1 MRHRKL
7 SRKPA
12 HPGRI
17 LLACALLGLLA
28 LTLPPTDVGADDTDL
43 VRENTADPFVFFL
56 VDTSS
61 SMNLSIFDGGP
72 APRDGDDPASRI
84 YQVKKVLYE
93 VLQDEI
99 DINYGLATYN
109 QDELHVR
116 GKHWLY
122 ETAVDGVWTPDFPFP
137 YPLATI
143 RDRSDVDGDGDIT
156 EILTLGDQLV
166 FGSLFLELE
175 ADSAAV
181 DPAVAQTAG
190 SCIAPILVGTT
201 GLNLP
206 INDEGHRRINRF
218 AKLREPFVDDPFT
231 EPPTFMWIR
240 FSTGGPTYL
249 LEVAIDPDS
258 SFDGNPA
265 TATIDLN
272 RVGNPLLK
280 VDMTLRELV
289 GDCAGLGVGSGDD
302 DGGSRLEDVAKQVV
316 VLRLVGS
323 FLMHDKPDDG
333 SKTTDATAGVW
344 HWTDAF
350 AIGIE
355 GNLRPFSGKGI
366 EGNYDSDF
374 VAGEPITV
382 EPKDDLCIGKNANAQ
397 RCIDPPLK
405 HTTTQSASA
414 PDDRE
419 LDRGDFLPWDWEGDN
434 REEFFRR
441 LNPNHG
447 TGQGADFGVASYFED
462 TPEAITLPNGRGVTA
477 FPLRHTVVP
486 DGSGNLIRIPATP
499 PPIIA
504 FGGSPLARA
513 INDLRCWYNGKNND
527 NKCAADT
534 ERPWDEGWR
543 FVAADKDAL
552 ATCRRPFLL
561 VISDGEDTVD
571 SGGGTGENA
580 SADVGNLLSQSGEP
594 GVQTWVFNLGDA
606 DNCSGGELNSIA
618 NAGKDPGSK
627 IDNCIT
633 VGDPD
638 NLEIRLREVLGVILE
653 ETRSFASAAV
663 PTVQA
668 DEGDKLFLTQFR
680 PARGKSVWRGRVL
693 GFLKPVPLSDPPER
707 QPLTDTVC
715 DADTGVD
722 SECFLWDAGEVML
735 GQVNDA
741 NPLGPNSNQ
750 RRVYYTRRVEG
761 VDGGPVLGGQWGEN
775 REEFD
780 DPRRGEA
787 LDGTTAVT
795 PLERDLWRGL
805 GIAFDE
811 NDEASVLGARTATRN
826 VITETYK
833 LKQHVFGDE
842 ATPTSYILGDVF
854 HSNPLVVG
862 VPNNTRFFADD
873 TDNYREFSRHHQH
886 RRSVLLMGSNDGMLH
901 AFDAGVF
908 DPSAGEFTDGSGLEI
923 FAYVPRGVM
932 PAVRTMA
939 DFTSPRRWGVDG
951 SVNAADVFI
960 DPVFSGAPDPDDR
973 EWRTVLV
980 GGLRRGGE
988 SYYALDITQP
998 EALEDDTFVPNNG
1011 GGTPESNNSEPEIP
1025 NCLVTTEAESD
1036 NDVVTSCHGELD
1048 YPAPLW
1054 EFDDTVLLADGTRLR
1069 LDEDPTQDPPLPGE
1083 DKPDLAQTWS
1093 VPNLG
1098 RIRVLED
1105 LGGGAGPEE
1114 FTRHVA
1120 VFGGGIDPNDK
1131 LGRGNYLYMV
1141 DIETGEA
1148 IYKARLE
1155 GAAPAEPAAI
1165 DSDQDGLID
1174 RIYIGTLAGFLYRVD
1189 LVGPNGELPVIDA
1202 IPVPGGPDQQRIV
1215 LNAGDPW
1222 VPRKIFDT
1230 VETITFQDADGNDVS
1245 IQISRPIYFR
1255 PSVIF
1260 VAELGEFALAFGT
1273 GNRENLW
1280 GGDDTTE
1287 GRFYIFVDET
1297 EGNIPPDPP
1306 ITQEDLFLI
1315 VADDASPDPSDPNDP
1330 IQNNPEAL
1338 NPLIAPGSD
1347 GIRGWFFVLQPKERV
1362 VTNAFALSGITV
1374 FSTFIPR
1381 VDPAIAPDGGPA
1393 CALRGISRAFAVF
1406 TTNGVGS
1413 LFDADTGVRVRN
1425 TEVSSLA
1432 TEAYIERGQ
1441 TKNPAKEGETTSDAL
1456 SANLERVMD
1465 ELKRLFPENCKFA
1478 NYRIDIKT
1486 ISANTGVVHIA
1497 PVPVCIIEKNWREF

>member
-7 SRKPA
+7 FRKPA
-12 HPGRI
+12 NPGRI
-17 LLACALLGLLA
+17 LVACALLGLLA
-28 LTLPPTDVGADDTDL
+28 LTLPPTNAGADDTDL

-61 SMNLSIFDGGP
+61 SMNLSIADGAALP
-72 APRDGDDPASRI
+72 LDGDDPDSRI
-84 YQVKKVLYE
+84 YQVKKILYE
-93 VLQDEI
+93 VLEDEI
-99 DINYGLATYN
+99 NVNYGLATFN
-109 QDELHVR
+109 QDELHIR
-116 GKHWLY
+116 AKHWLY
-122 ETAVDGVWTPDFPFP
+122 EATTDVVWGGSGGPSFTW
-137 YPLATI
+137 PLATV
-143 RDRSDVDGDGDIT
+143 REVGDADGDGVAR
-156 EILTLGDQLV
+156 EILTLGDQMV
-166 FGSLFLELE
+166 FGRRLLQ
-175 ADSAAV
+175 V
-181 DPAVAQTAG
+181 DPADGSLVDPPRLLPAGDCTAG
-190 SCIAPILVGTT
+190 LDVTDAA
-201 GLNLP
+201 
-206 INDEGHRRINRF
+206 DRRFLNRF
-218 AKLREPFVDDPFT
+218 SKLGEPGAVNPIT
-231 EPPTFMWIR
+231 PLWIR
-240 FSTGGPTYL
+240 PDNVSDTFL
-249 LEVAIDPDS
+249 LQVNLASSPD
-258 SFDGNPA
+258 FDGDGTVDPNV
-265 TATIDLN
+265 
-272 RVGNPLLK
+272 VGNPRIA
-280 VDMTLRELV
+280 VTFTLFEILDNCSDLDV
-289 GDCAGLGVGSGDD
+289 GDLNP
-302 DGGSRLEDVAKQVV
+302 VAEPQTVI
-316 VLRLVGS
+316 LRLVDQ
-323 FLMHDKPDDG
+323 FLMNDQPSG
-333 SKTTDATAGVW
+333 GNNTEATVGVLY
-344 HWTDAF
+344 WTDAF
-350 AIGIE
+350 ATGVN
-355 GNLRPFSGKGI
+355 GTSTPFSGKGI
-366 EGNYDSDF
+366 EGNYDSLWDPQETG
-374 VAGEPITV
+374 VTV
-382 EPKDDLCIGKNANAQ
+382 QDNDGKCIGTGNNEACVDPVLKIPSQ
-397 RCIDPPLK
+397 R
-405 HTTTQSASA
+405 SASA
-414 PDDRE
+414 PNARE
-419 LDRGDFLPWDWEGDN
+419 LDRGDLLPWDWSGDN
-434 REEFFRR
+434 RDAFLRR

-447 TGQGADFGVASYFED
+447 SALPPEFGTAPYFRDVTEVL
-462 TPEAITLPNGRGVTA
+462 TLSNGTTLRHL
-477 FPLRHTVVP
+477 PLRYTTNSLGQRSAVT
-486 DGSGNLIRIPATP
+486 GP
-499 PPIIA
+499 PLVA
-504 FGGSPLARA
+504 FGFSPLARA
-513 INDLRCWYNGKNND
+513 INDFRCWYNGKDND
-527 NKCAADT
+527 NKCRNDT

-543 FVAADKDAL
+543 FIAADLDAL
-552 ATCRRPFLL
+552 ATCRRPFLII
-561 VISDGEDTVD
+561 ISDGEDTSP
-571 SGGGTGENA
+571 SGATGENA
-580 SADVGNLLSQSGEP
+580 SADVGNLLSQSGDP
-594 GVQTWVFNLGDA
+594 GVQTWVFNLGDLN
-606 DNCSGGELNSIA
+606 NCQGSGELNSIA
-618 NAGKDPGSK
+618 NAGKDPGSN

-633 VGDPD
+633 VNSPD
-638 NLEIRLREVLGVILE
+638 NLETKLREVLGVILE

-680 PARGKSVWRGRVL
+680 PARDKSIWRGRVL

-715 DADTGVD
+715 DPDTGVE

-735 GQVNDA
+735 GQINDP
-741 NPLGPNSNQ
+741 PLGPNVNE
-750 RRVYYTRRVEG
+750 RRVYYARK
-761 VDGGPVLGGQWGEN
+761 VDDLTGTPVTSGQWGTN
-775 REEFD
+775 REDFD
-780 DPRRGEA
+780 DPRRDEA

-795 PLERDLWRGL
+795 PRERDLWRGL
-805 GIAFDE
+805 GVPFDE
-811 NDEASVLGARTATRN
+811 NDETSILDARTATRN
-826 VITETYK
+826 VIDGTYVEK
-833 LKQHVFGDE
+833 LHVFGDD
-842 ATPTSYILGDVF
+842 ATPTSYILGDIF

-862 VPNNTRFFADD
+862 VPNNTRFFADNAND
-873 TDNYREFSRHHQH
+873 YRDFARRHQN

-908 DPSAGEFTDGSGLEI
+908 DPDAGEFTNGTGLEI

-932 PAVRTMA
+932 PAVKTMS

-951 SVNAADVFI
+951 TVNAADVFI
-960 DPVFSGAPDPDDR
+960 DPVFVGAPDPDDR

-988 SYYALDITQP
+988 SYYALDVTQP
-998 EALEDDTFVPNNG
+998 DKLQIQNPGGILVPDND
-1011 GGTPESNNSEPEIP
+1011 GTPPEIP
-1025 NCLVTTEAESD
+1025 NCLQPVAVET
-1036 NDVVTSCHGELD
+1036 NISCHGEIG

-1069 LDEDPTQDPPLPGE
+1069 LDEDPNVDPPLPGFGE
-1083 DKPDLAQTWS
+1083 PDLAQTWS

-1098 RIRVLED
+1098 RIRVRED
-1105 LGGGAGPEE
+1105 LGAGLEE
-1114 FTRHVA
+1114 VTKYVA
-1120 VFGGGIDPNDK
+1120 IFGGGIDPSNQ

-1141 DIETGEA
+1141 DIETGRA

-1165 DSDQDGLID
+1165 DSDQDGELD

-1189 LVGPNGELPVIDA
+1189 LVGPNGELPEIDSV
-1202 IPVPGGPDQQRIV
+1202 PVSGAPDQQRIV

-1222 VPRKIFDT
+1222 VPRIIFDT
-1230 VETITFQDADGNDVS
+1230 VETITFQDSNGNDVS
-1245 IQISRPIYFR
+1245 LQISRPIYFR

-1280 GGDDTTE
+1280 GGSDTTE

-1338 NPLIAPGSD
+1338 NPLIVPGSD

-1432 TEAYIERGQ
+1432 TEAFIERGQ
-1441 TKNPAKEGETTSDAL
+1441 TKNPAQEGEPTSDAL
-1456 SANLERVMD
+1456 DANLQRVMD

-1478 NYRIDIKT
+1478 NYRLDIKT